1 MLLIVGGTGFVGGYI
16 LEALEGVM
24 PRSDIRIMARGGA
37 DLDKLR
43 SQGYDAA
50 AGSITNRD
58 DVRRAMQGVDKV
70 INLVAIIREVPSKGQ
85 TFGAVIGGGAEN
97 VARTAKEAGVKHL
110 IYMSALGATSESTG
124 YFRGKMRGE
133 RAVKGSGVP
142 YTIFRPSFLIGP
154 GGEFAGLLEQLT
166 AFPVVPVIGPGDYR
180 VQPLYVRDMA
190 RYFVQA
196 LDDERYLNQTLEV
209 GGPETFEYNE
219 MMRQTLAARG
229 KRGVLFHAP
238 LFMVKPFVPV
248 VEKVLPRLLNRDQ
261 LTMLLEGSMT
271 TDRRLA
277 EWGGF
282 EQTPFRRAIEIA
294 LKTAPPA
301 TYAKA
306 KMRPKHA
313 GAS

>member
-1 MLLIVGGTGFVGGYI
+1 MLLIVGGTGYVGGYI
-16 LEALEGVM
+16 LEALEGKM
-24 PRSDIRIMARGGA
+24 PRSEVRIMGREGA
-37 DLDKLR
+37 DLSKLR
-43 SQGYDAA
+43 AQGYDTS
-50 AGSITNRD
+50 AGNITNLD

-85 TFGAVIGGGAEN
+85 TFDAVIGKGTEN
-97 VARTAKEAGVKHL
+97 VAQAAKESGVKHL
-110 IYMSALGATSESTG
+110 IYMSALEATNESTG
-124 YFRGKMRGE
+124 YFRAKMHGE
-133 RAVKGSGVP
+133 RAVKAAGVP

-154 GGEFAGLLEQLT
+154 GGEFTALLKQLT
-166 AFPVVPVIGPGDYR
+166 MAPVVPVIGPGDYP
-180 VQPLYVRDMA
+180 VQPLYVRDVA

-196 LDDERYLNQTLEV
+196 LDDERFLNQTLEV

-219 MMRQTLAARG
+219 MMRQVLAAQG
-229 KRGVLFHAP
+229 KKGALFHAP
-238 LFMVKPFVPV
+238 LFLIKPFVPV
-248 VEKVLPRLLNRDQ
+248 VEKVLPNLLSRDQ

-271 TDRRLA
+271 TDRRLE

-294 LKTAPPA
+294 LKSAPPA

-313 GAS
+313 GA